1 MLEKHFKTQELPSKD
16 GYTWTL
22 ASRLGAML
30 IEVEGLYGERDKSWT
45 FVGLEFEENGPQN
58 WFPGNCG
65 NIVIQLNTNAINDEV
80 LAHYQLAHEVVH
92 LLAPSGERGAPV
104 IEEGLATMYSEN
116 YLSASY
122 GITDYSKF
130 TNLDSYIEAARLVR
144 ELLAFDS
151 DAIRKLRDIE
161 PSFKEMSLDTFA
173 EAGLD
178 YTKDNITKLVASFV
192 RE

>member
-92 LLAPSGERGAPV
+92 LLAPSGARGAPV

-116 YLSASY
+116 YLSANY

-144 ELLAFDS
+144 ELLAFDPE
-151 DAIRKLRDIE
+151 AIRKLRDIE
-161 PSFKEMSLDTFA
+161 PSFKKMSLDTFA

-178 YTKDNITKLVASFV
+178 YTKGKITKLVASFV